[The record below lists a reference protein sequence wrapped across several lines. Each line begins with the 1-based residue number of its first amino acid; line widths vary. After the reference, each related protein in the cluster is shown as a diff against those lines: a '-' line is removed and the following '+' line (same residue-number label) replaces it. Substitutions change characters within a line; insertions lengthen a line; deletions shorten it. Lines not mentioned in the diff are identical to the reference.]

1 MRKIAL
7 IRANKTKFGGAENY
21 LSRLSAELSQQNIT
35 HQVINSRISKIF
47 PSWVRAIF
55 FNLQVCLTKKNQF
68 YFSLERIT
76 CPDIYRAGDGVH
88 KVFLTTTQKSKLN
101 PLHPV
106 YLYLEKR
113 CFQNAR
119 HIIANSQMIKNQI
132 INTYNID
139 KDNISVVYNGVN
151 LTNQAN
157 PAKIKQEF
165 ELTDEKILLYVGSGF
180 KRKGVKELLELV
192 AKLKTQNIK
201 VFVIGK
207 EKKIAY
213 YQNLAKKLDVAEKI
227 IWTGARSDV
236 SDFYAVSDIFIF
248 PTHYEPFSNVVL
260 EAMSYNNVVFTTK
273 QNGASEI
280 LDNEFIMQSPD
291 EDISHNIDELL
302 QNPVKLQHIQ
312 EENYQKVQ
320 QFSIEHN
327 AKQTLEIITKV
338 LKSVNTNLA

>member
-1 MRKIAL
+1 
-7 IRANKTKFGGAENY
+7 
-21 LSRLSAELSQQNIT
+21 
-35 HQVINSRISKIF
+35 
-47 PSWVRAIF
+47 VRAIF

-139 KDNISVVYNGVN
+139 NTKISVVYNGVN

-227 IWTGARSDV
+227 IWTGARVDV
-236 SDFYAVSDIFIF
+236 NDFYAVSDIFIF

-260 EAMSYNNVVFTTK
+260 EAMSFKTIVWTTK

-280 LDNEFIMQSPD
+280 LDSEFIMQNPTD
-291 EDISHNIDELL
+291 DISKKIDNLL
-302 QNPVKLQHIQ
+302 QNPQ
-312 EENYQKVQ
+312 ELEKIKQ
-320 QFSIEHN
+320 QNHQIAQNFSIAN
-327 AKQTLEIITKV
+327 NTKQTLKIIKKYM
-338 LKSVNTNLA
+338 L

>member
-1 MRKIAL
+1 MRKIVL

-21 LSRLSAELSQQNIT
+21 LSRLSAELKKTNIPHHT
-35 HQVINSRISKIF
+35 IHSSIPKF
-47 PSWVRAIF
+47 LPSWFRAIL

-113 CFQNAR
+113 CFQNAK

-139 KDNISVVYNGVN
+139 NTKISVVYNGVN

-227 IWTGARSDV
+227 IWTGARVDV
-236 SDFYAVSDIFIF
+236 NDFYAVSDIFIF

-291 EDISHNIDELL
+291 EDISHKIDELL